1 VKSPQKIL
9 VFRKSSLGD
18 VILTL
23 PVIEAL
29 MNHLPQAGIDYF
41 TKTPYAPL
49 VEHHPGVDN
58 VISFDDNR
66 SFREVLRK
74 ISSGGYDLFVDL
86 QSNFQSW
93 FVALNL
99 RGTRRVRY
107 GRRRL
112 AREMIVRRPQMKFR
126 VDHTI
131 NAYLRTLRRIG
142 ISVAPSPPVLGMPD
156 TAVEF
161 AESFLEENIPD
172 GCTKLVAV
180 CPGARYPEKRWPYQN
195 FRGVCEK
202 LLEDE
207 SVALLVISS
216 QEDEVPRN
224 LGPDHPRVTVVRD
237 LEILRL
243 AALLRRCRVALTN
256 DSGIMHLSCAV
267 GTPVVAIFGPTNP
280 RLGFAPALPGSK
292 VICDDVFCSPCSLHG
307 QRSCRQ
313 KVKYCFED
321 VTVERVKAELDE
333 ML

>member
-1 VKSPQKIL
+1 MNDPRKIL

-23 PVIEAL
+23 PVVEAL
-29 MNHLPQAGIDYF
+29 MNHFPRAEIDYF
-41 TKTPYAPL
+41 TKSRYAPI

-58 VISFDDNR
+58 VITFDDNR
-66 SFREVLRK
+66 SLRAALRK
-74 ISSGGYDLFVDL
+74 VGSANYDLLVDL

-93 FVALNL
+93 FIAFNM
-99 RGTRRVRY
+99 RGARKIRY

-131 NAYLRTLRRIG
+131 KAYLRTLRRVG
-142 ISVAPSPPVLGMPD
+142 VNVEPTPPVLAIPED
-156 TAVEF
+156 AIDFADRFIVER
-161 AESFLEENIPD
+161 IPHE
-172 GCTKLVAV
+172 CRRLIAV
-180 CPGARYPEKRWPYQN
+180 CPGARYPEKRWPIEN

-202 LLEDE
+202 LLEDD
-207 SVALLVISS
+207 STALLIVSS
-216 QEDEVPRN
+216 REDGIPQD
-224 LGPDHPRVTVVRD
+224 LGLDHPRLAVAEDFD
-237 LEILRL
+237 LLNL
-243 AALLRRCRVALTN
+243 AALLRKCRLALTN
-256 DSGIMHLSCAV
+256 DSGIMHLSCAA

-307 QRSCRQ
+307 QRPCRQ

-321 VTVERVKAELDE
+321 IAVERVVAELSK
-333 ML
+333 MI